1 MLVDWNPSPAR
12 GRRLPGPRGRHGHGS
27 SSPTR
32 GFASHYTGGI
42 WRGVSSATP
51 AWCPIIGSRRRP
63 VTCRS
68 LSRSENAPGRAAQPP
83 LFDPPSVRPTPGRD
97 RESAGSGW
105 GEATRPSAGERSQFS
120 PVTANAAPETKSNG
134 STRECHVPPRGPA
147 RRASTHPPTPREG
160 VRSV

>member
-1 MLVDWNPSPAR
+1 MTIFACISSGPFANSAAIREPRASQAWCPHASMLVDWNTRPAR

-83 LFDPPSVRPTPGRD
+83 LFDPPSVRPTREGLVLERRIPRLGRRPAL
-97 RESAGSGW
+97 RE
-105 GEATRPSAGERSQFS
+105 ERS
-120 PVTANAAPETKSNG
+120 
-134 STRECHVPPRGPA
+134 
-147 RRASTHPPTPREG
+147 
-160 VRSV
+160 